1 MTEGLPPPPLPF
13 RIEQR
18 RALAPVWIGAIILA
32 TPAAA
37 FVAANAGMGIAALA
51 VPIMIGVCAI
61 VLGVLQLRRPATL
74 TLDETGLT
82 FTWLWR
88 VSHWKW
94 SRIDGFRVGHVR
106 SGKAIMFDV
115 YKEDGLSVAAVP
127 ALFEID
133 ERSSVAIL
141 HRVRCMM
148 TECGDTDPV
157 RERGGGG

>member
-1 MTEGLPPPPLPF
+1 MTEGSPPLPF

-18 RALAPVWIGAIILA
+18 RNLAPVWIGAIILA
-32 TPAAA
+32 TPAAT

-74 TLDETGLT
+74 TLDETG
-82 FTWLWR
+82 
-88 VSHWKW
+88 KW
-94 SRIDGFRVGHVR
+94 SNIDGFRVTHVR

-115 YKEDGLSVAAVP
+115 YNEDGLSVAAVP

-133 ERSSVAIL
+133 ARSSVAIL

-157 RERGGGG
+157 RERGGGD